1 MAKHTHS
8 IPAIRVVAKTEPNH
22 LAAVCSRALPH
33 NQLADDPAVTGKG
46 IRTVLP
52 LTEEQFRQIAECLG
66 FHVLWFASGMALMD
80 WSGERMIVWVGYDRE
95 NAFKRMATVQGK
107 LMRRQRCQRM
117 GARKG
122 NVNYPHLAG
131 DGMSHARPNLE
142 SSVACLGSS

>member
-1 MAKHTHS
+1 MHS
-8 IPAIRVVAKTEPNH
+8 IPEISVAAKTEPEPPGGC
-22 LAAVCSRALPH
+22 LLEGVTVQ
-33 NQLADDPAVTGKG
+33 QLADDPAVMGKG

-52 LTEEQFRQIAECLG
+52 STEEQFRQIAECLG
-66 FHVLWFASGMALMD
+66 FHVLWLASGMALMD

-95 NAFKRMATVQGK
+95 NAFKRMATVRGQ

-131 DGMSHARPNLE
+131 DETSHVHQTPARL
-142 SSVACLGSS
+142 VACAENS

>member
-1 MAKHTHS
+1 MGLTILVIFKMVPTA
-8 IPAIRVVAKTEPNH
+8 E
-22 LAAVCSRALPH
+22 LP
-33 NQLADDPAVTGKG
+33 PIG
-46 IRTVLP
+46 IETVLP
-52 LTEEQFRQIAECLG
+52 LTEEHFRQIAECLG

-95 NAFKRMATVQGK
+95 NAFKRMATVRGK

-131 DGMSHARPNLE
+131 DETSREPTFWTI
-142 SSVACLGSS
+142 

>member
-1 MAKHTHS
+1 
-8 IPAIRVVAKTEPNH
+8 VQ
-22 LAAVCSRALPH
+22 
-33 NQLADDPAVTGKG
+33 QLADDPAVTGKG

-66 FHVLWFASGMALMD
+66 FHVLWFASGMALMA

-95 NAFKRMATVQGK
+95 NAFKRIATVRGQ

-117 GARKG
+117 GPRKG

-131 DGMSHARPNLE
+131 DETSQVHQTPERIVG
-142 SSVACLGSS
+142 